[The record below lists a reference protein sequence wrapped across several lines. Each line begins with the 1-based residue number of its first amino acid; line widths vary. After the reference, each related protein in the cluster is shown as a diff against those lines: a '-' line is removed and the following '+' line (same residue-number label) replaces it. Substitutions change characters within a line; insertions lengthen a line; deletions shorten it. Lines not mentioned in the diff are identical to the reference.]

1 MPMPDPLPKP
11 NFNSTY
17 GDNPW
22 EGITDKTRMVYVP
35 DLIDVFRRNSFFSQ
49 FVPYQVD
56 LYQSRAMHMTFQT
69 LYELEPI
76 TDPVGLRQ
84 IWFDTQRTDSENKVI
99 TMEHHSGKVTLL
111 KFDDLINQWRRDGIA
126 GLRQINRQLLAVSMT
141 KHLDFLVM
149 KALMEGTWKM
159 YGADWDKSSF
169 NDLDPDEDS
178 YDPIMTDEVMLGMQT
193 RGLHGA
199 VDAVGT
205 GEGQEIIALTT
216 PGVIYSIQKNARE
229 HANGDLGWID
239 RKKYADPKAL
249 LRYEVGSYRNT
260 RYLSNPEL
268 ILWNSGSIVTQ
279 AAVVEP
285 VYPGAGAA
293 RNVDANRV
301 VGQETL
307 EAGTRYLQ
315 CAEDAD
321 LSDIEVNDIV
331 TLHRVRTSGYG
342 VTNGVA
348 PFSGLNTHR
357 RVVSVD
363 NVAKRIAFERP
374 VLKDCYTTD
383 LGGSVYGYITKAV
396 NVHPTVYLTGPNA
409 VVCGVTMSPTPHT
422 PPPIDDALSFFR
434 FTWDGY
440 LKYQTWNDHCAEV
453 SFNTAP
459 YRVKG
464 LRRF

>member
-1 MPMPDPLPKP
+1 MTTPT
-11 NFNSTY
+11 FNSTY

-35 DLIDVFRRNSFFSQ
+35 DLIDVYRRNSFFSQ

-56 LYQSRAMHMTFQT
+56 LYQSRAMQMHFTT

-84 IWFDTQRTDSENKVI
+84 IWFDTQRTDSEAKMI

-111 KFDDLINQWRRDGIA
+111 KFDDLVNQWRRNGIA

-159 YGADWDKSSF
+159 YGADWDKASF
-169 NDLDPDEDS
+169 GDLDPTAGADD
-178 YDPIMTDEVMLGMQT
+178 YKPIMTDEIMLGMQT

-216 PGVIYSIQKNARE
+216 PGVTYSMQR
-229 HANGDLGWID
+229 DPDWVD
-239 RKKYADPKAL
+239 RKKYADQSAL

-260 RYLSNPEL
+260 RYLANPEL
-268 ILWNSGSIVTQ
+268 ILWNAGAMTVQ
-279 AAVVEP
+279 ANVIEP

-293 RNVDANRV
+293 RNVDANRII
-301 VGQETL
+301 GQETL
-307 EAGTRYLQ
+307 EAGTRYIQ
-315 CAEDAD
+315 CALDAD
-321 LSDIEVNDIV
+321 LSSIAVNDII
-331 TLHRVRTSGYG
+331 TLHRVRTDAYG
-342 VTNGVA
+342 VTGGVN
-348 PFSGLNTHR
+348 PFSGMNTHR

-374 VLKDCYTTD
+374 VLKDVYTTD

-396 NVHPTVYLTGPNA
+396 TVHPTIYLTGPNA
-409 VVCGVTMSPTPHT
+409 VVAGVTMSPTPHT
-422 PPPIDDALSFFR
+422 PPPIDDAMSFYR
-434 FTWDGY
+434 FSWDGF
-440 LKYQTWNDHCAEV
+440 LKYQIWNDHCAEV
-453 SFNTAP
+453 AFNTAP

-464 LRRF
+464 LRRY